1 MQESRSEMD
10 ENEVNRIKEHLCCFL
25 FFVLLKFIGKNTK
38 KIKNK
43 TKLKER

>member
-25 FFVLLKFIGKNTK
+25 FFVLLKFIGKTRE
-38 KIKNK
+38 KIRNK
-43 TKLKER
+43 TKLKDR